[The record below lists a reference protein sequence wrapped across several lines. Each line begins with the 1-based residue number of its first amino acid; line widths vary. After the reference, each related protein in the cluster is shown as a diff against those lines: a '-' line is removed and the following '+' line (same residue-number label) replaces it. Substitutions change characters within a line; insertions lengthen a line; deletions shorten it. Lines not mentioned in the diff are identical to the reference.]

1 MMDSCTGSL
10 IDFEACI
17 TRMQVVEVK
26 VDGVTLKTGTEYDM
40 AIKDEPEPDD
50 LIQQGRVETGSGK
63 FPGEILDDEP
73 EDQVETGYE
82 KNIPKGEP
90 GSCELDRQG
99 RVETGSEE
107 HSGLTDEMLE
117 GEPEG
122 SLLQQGQIETGYEA
136 NMPKDEPEGSLLQQG
151 QIETGYEA
159 NMPKDEPEGSLLQQ
173 GQIETGYEANMP
185 KDAPLLQLGKVETGQ
200 PFTSDDEPQAIEHE
214 TGWKSHEEPAKT
226 GQPKDEL

>member
-1 MMDSCTGSL
+1 
-10 IDFEACI
+10 
-17 TRMQVVEVK
+17 MQVVEVK

-136 NMPKDEPEGSLLQQG
+136 NMPKD
-151 QIETGYEA
+151 
-159 NMPKDEPEGSLLQQ
+159 
-173 GQIETGYEANMP
+173 
-185 KDAPLLQLGKVETGQ
+185 APLLQLGKVETGYGQ
-200 PFTSDDEPQAIEHE
+200 PPGFTSDDEPQAIEHE